1 MISRDEFEVLQ
12 RRLAALERG
21 AAASRR
27 AAAVWRGVA
36 VIAIAVAVVVAS
48 GSAATNA
55 QPANNVP
62 AVIEARQFILRDA
75 DGRARAILR
84 MDADG
89 PVLAMHHEEG
99 KASVRVAA
107 TKTGGSLLFRDAR
120 GLPRAAL
127 GLIGDRGH
135 PQLGLQDENA
145 RGVVTVGWVQNI
157 DEGPLVRVHDENGKP
172 RAVLG
177 MVKADAPGRA
187 PVPVIRFKDPFDK
200 ELFSRP

>member
-1 MISRDEFEVLQ
+1 MISRDEFELLQ

-36 VIAIAVAVVVAS
+36 VLAIAVAVVVAS
-48 GSAATNA
+48 GSAATHA
-55 QPANNVP
+55 QPANVA
-62 AVIEARQFILRDA
+62 AVVEARQFVLRDA

>member
-1 MISRDEFEVLQ
+1 MTTREEFQALQ
-12 RRLAALERG
+12 RRLAALERC

-36 VIAIAVAVVVAS
+36 VIAIAAAAVVAS
-48 GSAATNA
+48 GSAATHA
-55 QPANNVP
+55 QPANVA
-62 AVIEARQFILRDA
+62 AVVEARQFVLRDA

-172 RAVLG
+172 RAVFG
-177 MVKADAPGRA
+177 MVKADPPGRA